1 MPCWNGN
8 KILFFIVFFTA
19 FIITIFIIILH
30 CILVYIVFF
39 NKKIKKYQI
48 LLNIIKVFLFFITKI
63 GFLPL
68 QSKYNIKYE
77 KNI

>member
-1 MPCWNGN
+1 MA
-8 KILFFIVFFTA
+8 LDVFSLISFTA
-19 FIITIFIIILH
+19 LTFLGFIIILH

-68 QSKYNIKYE
+68 QSK
-77 KNI
+77 

>member
-1 MPCWNGN
+1 MPCWYGN

-68 QSKYNIKYE
+68 QSK
-77 KNI
+77 